1 MTDFVGSFDEFRNDS
16 FLEEL
21 TWSILRFGDGTFG
34 GSDFRYLLNRSNHD
48 IQEVLS
54 ERITFSRLGG

>member
-1 MTDFVGSFDEFRNDS
+1 MTDFVGSFDEFRNDC

-21 TWSILRFGDGTFG
+21 TWSILQFGDGTFG

-54 ERITFSRLGG
+54 